1 MKNIE
6 LMVNGSLQ
14 IRLNW
19 KMINSLLWES
29 AAISVMAL
37 NDSLRTSDSRSVC
50 VQASLRSVIT

>member
-1 MKNIE
+1 MKSNE